1 MSVAFFDFARV
12 LAPLQPDLHS
22 ALQRC
27 LTHGQFVLGPEV
39 KRFEGELASYTGHSH
54 AVGLSSG
61 TDALLATFLAL
72 QLTAGPF
79 DKLLPADEVLTTPF
93 TFISTATS
101 VLRAGL
107 RPVFADLAPGSFS
120 PSLAQWQAA
129 RTPRTRAVLVV
140 HLFGEPLDV
149 TELKA
154 WCDAE
159 GLVLVED
166 CAQAIGARFA
176 DGRHVGTMGLAGALS
191 FFPAKNLGA
200 LGDGGACLTQDAA
213 LAKRV
218 TEVRQHGCAVRYFH
232 DHLGGNFRLD
242 ALHAAFLSVLLPQL
256 DGWVAARRAHAE
268 RYLRELAPLQ
278 TAGLLQLPTPQPG
291 HAWNQFVIRT
301 PHRDA
306 LQSKLQQAGIATAV
320 YYPSALH
327 QQGALA
333 AAKPPAQLP
342 LAKQACRQVLALPV
356 YPGLTDAEQSEVVTA
371 LSDAMQQL

>member
-12 LAPLQPDLHS
+12 LAPLQPDLHD

-39 KRFEGELASYTGHSH
+39 KRFEAELASYTGHSQ

-61 TDALLATFLAL
+61 TDSLLATFLAL

-79 DKLLPADEVLTTPF
+79 DKLLPGDEVLTTPF

-120 PSLAQWQAA
+120 PSLAQWQEA

-140 HLFGEPLDV
+140 HLFGEPLDL
-149 TELKA
+149 TELKL

-176 DGRHVGTMGLAGALS
+176 DGQHVGSVGLAGALS

-200 LGDGGACLTQDAA
+200 LGDGGACLTSDAA

-256 DGWVAARRAHAE
+256 DGWVAARRLHAE
-268 RYLRELAPLQ
+268 RYLRELAPLEA
-278 TAGLLQLPTPQPG
+278 AGRLSLPTPQPG

-306 LQSKLQQAGIATAV
+306 LQAALQQAAIGSAV

-327 QQGALA
+327 QQGALLA
-333 AAKPPAQLP
+333 ASPPAHLP
-342 LAKQACRQVLALPV
+342 GAEQACREVLALPV
-356 YPGLTDAEQSEVVTA
+356 YPGLTDAEQSEVVAAVTA
-371 LSDAMQQL
+371 ALTKI

>member
-12 LAPLQPDLHS
+12 LAPLQPALHE

-39 KRFEGELASYTGHSH
+39 KRFEGELAAHTGHTQ

-72 QLTAGPF
+72 QLTAGPHAPLQPG
-79 DKLLPADEVLTTPF
+79 DDVLTTPF

-120 PSLAQWQAA
+120 PGLAQWQAA

-140 HLFGEPLDV
+140 HLFGEPLELS
-149 TELKA
+149 ELKA

-159 GLVLVED
+159 GLVLIED

-176 DGRHVGTMGLAGALS
+176 SGQHVGTAGLAGALS

-268 RYLRELAPLQ
+268 RYLEAFAPLASQ
-278 TAGLLQLPTPQPG
+278 SLLVLPTPQPG

-301 PHRDA
+301 AHRDV
-306 LQSKLQQAGIATAV
+306 LQAALQQAGIGSAV
-320 YYPSALH
+320 YCPSALH

-333 AAKPPAQLP
+333 AA
-342 LAKQACRQVLALPV
+342 
-356 YPGLTDAEQSEVVTA
+356 
-371 LSDAMQQL
+371 